1 MDSRRKGYNKRY
13 VFDIIYYKPYHL
25 NRKNINLNIHIHFL
39 FMHRMYHFWILFPTN
54 TPAIQ
59 YVKFNSVPIDPTSDF
74 SFKNQASPKPKPK
87 ENGHSANIS
96 NGSVSNDSKS
106 KR

>member
-13 VFDIIYYKPYHL
+13 VWTLSITNLII
-25 NRKNINLNIHIHFL
+25 KNVNSNIHIHFIFKRNVLHLDL
-39 FMHRMYHFWILFPTN
+39 FSTN

-59 YVKFNSVPIDPTSDF
+59 YVKFNSVPIDPTSDL
-74 SFKNQASPKPKPK
+74 SFKNQASPKPKNK
-87 ENGHSANIS
+87 ENGHSVSIS

>member
-1 MDSRRKGYNKRY
+1 MDSRRKSYNKRY

-25 NRKNINLNIHIHFL
+25 KCQFEYSDSFSFYKPNVPHLFSTNI
-39 FMHRMYHFWILFPTN
+39 
-54 TPAIQ
+54 PAIQ

-74 SFKNQASPKPKPK
+74 SFKNQASPKPKNK
-87 ENGHSANIS
+87 ENGHTVSIS